1 MGPYQPRPHSL
12 WLLAAWTHEGNQQCL
27 FAQTFVLLCRLTFT
41 KDFHQPCSTLR
52 ELPRISL
59 ITSTT
64 TTKARSGGLFATWRK
79 GLGPAWRSWVGPLR
93 EGGFELFCDPG
104 LNLWFGC
111 KNAIKHHILST
122 HNQFSS
128 STCQKFGSTIW
139 NMVLF
144 PYFGILGG
152 GSPKSITY
160 RLTLRTFRGGP
171 VGIL

>member
-1 MGPYQPRPHSL
+1 MCRAIQGQPWAPNSPDL
-12 WLLAAWTHEGNQQCL
+12 TPCDYWLHGHMKVTKQCL
-27 FAQTFVLLCRLTFT
+27 FAETFVLLCRLTFT

-79 GLGPAWRSWVGPLR
+79 GLGPAWQSWVGPLR
-93 EGGFELFCDPG
+93 EGEFELFCDPG

-144 PYFGILGG
+144 PYLGILGG
-152 GSPKSITY
+152 GQSGT
-160 RLTLRTFRGGP
+160 
-171 VGIL
+171 